1 MEISVRGQEQM
12 HPTAILNA
20 PTADLR
26 TRTSIDAALSVSAPV
41 CVLIFLLINPFLA
54 LFILGVISLNFRVPV
69 SVFVLSASVSFTLFF
84 FFREYGIQWHHNS
97 SDDIPQYVAMY
108 VSNYSLSFT
117 EIFTRF
123 FDQPAG
129 SEPFWHIPWWALL
142 NWFNASDKTFIL
154 LHYFVIFGAQFLALA
169 TLSKRYVI
177 PFAVVYFFLT
187 PSVVDSM
194 AHIWRQQLAFSMFLT
209 GIGLYMNHGSS
220 RGKWL
225 MYGSALIHLSAGF
238 FGVIFFIAEWFSK
251 RGGFDNKLKV
261 LSLLIVFL
269 VGVSTFSSAVVF
281 FLESIGVTRFMGY
294 YEGDTGNVL
303 RVYLIISVYAVPLLI
318 SFYFLRSDDIN
329 NLIMVLCFAVF
340 SIVLAAPAAN
350 SLYDRLLM
358 FVLPLWG
365 LYFFRCLLLNFS
377 TQWRGPVLIVVFV
390 SGLLRLHAPTAE
402 GFGVA
407 QFLAFG
413 NAFDPFM
420 GIIKCLW
427 VF

>member
-20 PTADLR
+20 PTANLR
-26 TRTSIDAALSVSAPV
+26 TRASYDATLSVSAPV
-41 CVLIFLLINPFLA
+41 CVLLFLLINPFLA
-54 LFILGVISLNFRVPV
+54 LFILAVISLNFRVPV

-84 FFREYGIQWHHNS
+84 FFREYGIEWHHNS
-97 SDDIPQYVAMY
+97 TDDIPQYVAMY
-108 VSNYSLSFT
+108 ESNYLLSFT

-123 FDQPAG
+123 FDQPSG
-129 SEPFWHIPWWALL
+129 SEPVWHIPWWALL
-142 NWFNASDKTFIL
+142 NWFNGSDNTFIW
-154 LHYFVIFGAQFLALA
+154 LHYFVIFVAQFLALA
-169 TLSKRYVI
+169 ILSKRYAV
-177 PFAVVYFFLT
+177 PFAVVYIFLT
-187 PSVVDSM
+187 PIAVDSM
-194 AHIWRQQLAFSMFLT
+194 AHIWRQQLAFSMFLA

-225 MYGSALIHLSAGF
+225 VYGSALIHLSAGY
-238 FGVIFFIAEWFSK
+238 FGAIFFIAEWFRK

-261 LSLLIVFL
+261 ISLIIVL
-269 VGVSTFSSAVVF
+269 LLGVATFSSAVVF
-281 FLESIGVTRFMGY
+281 FLDSIGMSRIMGY
-294 YEGDTGNVL
+294 FEGYGFSVL

-318 SFYFLRSDDIN
+318 SFYYLRSDDIN

-340 SIVLAAPAAN
+340 SIVLALPAAN
-350 SLYDRLLM
+350 SIYDRMLM

-390 SGLLRLHAPTAE
+390 SGVLRLHAPLAG